1 MINPYKKEIR
11 QIQLKGGNEE
21 KECPICMEDL
31 DEDDKLITSCNHSFH
46 TNCFVQNCL
55 AELRKDNFSNRD
67 EENKVFQCPNCR
79 GDTKA
84 DCLND
89 TEVRDIY
96 EGLQL
101 NRDGNNDDRLEFQYM
116 IDILE
121 TNLNDTILNAE
132 NGIIDDDAQDL
143 FLEQLYSYL
152 LSNDNLSNAVLAYIF
167 ESLEHLLDN
176 AEIEY
181 DLNDMM
187 IYNFTR
193 KIREEI
199 EEFEEHDESE
209 FVGGKLKREKKT
221 KRRTK
226 KSKGKGKGK
235 KTKKGKK
242 QKGIKKTKKGKRKSR
257 RRNERTITQGV

>member
-55 AELRKDNFSNRD
+55 AELRKGNFSNRD

-89 TEVRDIY
+89 PEVRDIY
-96 EGLQL
+96 EELQL
-101 NRDGNNDDRLEFQYM
+101 NMDGNNNGLEFQYM

-121 TNLNDTILNAE
+121 TNLNNTIHSAE
-132 NGIIDDDAQDL
+132 NGIISDDAQDL
-143 FLEQLYSYL
+143 FLEHLYSNL
-152 LSNDNLSNAVLAYIF
+152 LSNDNLSNAILAYIF

-181 DLNDMM
+181 DLDGMM
-187 IYNFTR
+187 IYDFTR

-199 EEFEEHDESE
+199 EEFEEFEEHDESE

-221 KRRTK
+221 K
-226 KSKGKGKGK
+226 
-235 KTKKGKK
+235 KGKK
-242 QKGIKKTKKGKRKSR
+242 QKRIKKTKKGVKVKRKSR
-257 RRNERTITQGV
+257 RRNGGTITQGI